1 MRTTI
6 PAAVAALVAGFAIGG
21 PSVRAASEY
30 VDLELILAVD
40 VSRSM
45 DYDEQ
50 KVQRDGYVK
59 ALRSPEI
66 MQAIRS
72 GPFGRIAITYMEW
85 SSSYYQQ
92 TLVPWTIVATADD
105 MAKFTDAL
113 AAAPISTDSRTSIAN
128 ALLYAQAYFN
138 KASYNTDRRT
148 VDVSGDGSNNDGTTL
163 MPVRDRLVADGIVI
177 NGLPILLRPSNI
189 FGVVRQRRPR
199 RLLQG
204 VRHRRSGIVRD
215 PHPAG
220 ERVRSRPSAASS
232 SLKSRPSRPTSFPS
246 PRCGARRPMSIA
258 TPPSSSATSMTRPS
272 SPDREAC
279 ADRHAA
285 APVPR
290 TRTPG
295 HAVAGPGGAAGGRR
309 LRVGRRSAAAA
320 GARRDRLLR
329 RRRTVAR

>member
-6 PAAVAALVAGFAIGG
+6 PAAIAALVAGFAIGG
-21 PSVRAASEY
+21 PAVRAASDY

-66 MQAIRS
+66 LQAIRS

-105 MAKFTDAL
+105 IAKFTNAL
-113 AAAPISTDSRTSIAN
+113 AAAPITTDSRTSIAN

-148 VDVSGDGSNNDGTTL
+148 VDVSGDGSNNDGSAL
-163 MPVRDRLVADGIVI
+163 VPVRDRLVADGIVI
-177 NGLPILLRPSNI
+177 NGLPILIRPSNI
-189 FGVVRQRRPR
+189 FGSFGSIGLDDYYKACVTGGPGSFVIPIQQVNEFESAIRRKLILEIASVP
-199 RLLQG
+199 
-204 VRHRRSGIVRD
+204 SDIV
-215 PHPAG
+215 PVSAL
-220 ERVRSRPSAASS
+220 RP
-232 SLKSRPSRPTSFPS
+232 
-246 PRCGARRPMSIA
+246 A
-258 TPPSSSATSMTRPS
+258 TPNVDCNAAEQQRNFNDPSFFP
-272 SPDREAC
+272 
-279 ADRHAA
+279 
-285 APVPR
+285 
-290 TRTPG
+290 
-295 HAVAGPGGAAGGRR
+295 
-309 LRVGRRSAAAA
+309 
-320 GARRDRLLR
+320 
-329 RRRTVAR
+329 